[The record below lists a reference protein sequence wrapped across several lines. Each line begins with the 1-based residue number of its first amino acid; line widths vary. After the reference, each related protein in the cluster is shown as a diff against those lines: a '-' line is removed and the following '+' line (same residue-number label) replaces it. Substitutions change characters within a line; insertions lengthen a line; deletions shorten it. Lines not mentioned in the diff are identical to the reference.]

1 MSTSGLAVSI
11 DCPGSKPKKPSKPRK
26 PRIVSVQTREVWHS
40 ENEGCTLAEILSAI
54 PRNVPA
60 DAIRIEVERNPNGFV
75 YTRVVYDHEFPNTRY
90 TEQMDEYERRIQLY
104 EQELKAWEEVC
115 RSWEDQ
121 SDVYQQR
128 MRDVQLIVDEA
139 FQQYAV

>member
-1 MSTSGLAVSI
+1 
-11 DCPGSKPKKPSKPRK
+11 
-26 PRIVSVQTREVWHS
+26 
-40 ENEGCTLAEILSAI
+40 
-54 PRNVPA
+54 
-60 DAIRIEVERNPNGFV
+60 
-75 YTRVVYDHEFPNTRY
+75 
-90 TEQMDEYERRIQLY
+90 MDEYERRIQLY

-139 FQQYAV
+139 FQQYAI

>member
-1 MSTSGLAVSI
+1 MSISGLAVSI
-11 DCPGSKPKKPSKPRK
+11 DCPGTKPKKPSKPRK
-26 PRIVSVQTREVWHS
+26 PRIVSVQTRQVWAS
-40 ENEGCTLAEILSAI
+40 ESEGCTLAEILSAI
-54 PRNVPA
+54 PRNIPA
-60 DAIRIEVERNPNGFV
+60 DAIRIEVERNPNGFI
-75 YTRVVYDHEFPNTRY
+75 YTRVVYDHEFPNIRY

-139 FQQYAV
+139 FQQYAI